1 MSTLFAFSA
10 SKFLVIPFSMGLS
23 IELAEVSKLKSYF
36 MLKQPLG
43 TLDILFFCFEGFLKR
58 K

>member
-1 MSTLFAFSA
+1 MYTLFAFSA
-10 SKFLVIPFSMGLS
+10 PKLLVIPFSMGLS
-23 IELAEVSKLKSYF
+23 IELAEVFKLKTHF

-43 TLDILFFCFEGFLKR
+43 TLGILFFCFEGFLKR